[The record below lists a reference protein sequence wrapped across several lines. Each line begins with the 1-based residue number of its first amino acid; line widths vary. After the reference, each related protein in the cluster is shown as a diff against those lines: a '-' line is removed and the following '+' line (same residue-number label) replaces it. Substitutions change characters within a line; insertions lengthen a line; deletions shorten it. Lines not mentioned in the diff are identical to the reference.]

1 MVVETMSVVVI
12 GDWDA
17 DGFVSVAEVVYA
29 QEVVGVYPVKSK
41 IQTSVFPSTPRSLQS
56 LLPHIMSLITSS
68 NNKQSYVVLL
78 DIAYTETVKQ
88 FIQTIKNAGSYI
100 VFIDHHLSTHLGYRE
115 LERVVDELYV
125 GRKPVASL
133 VYTLLKSLG
142 VNFTERLN
150 RFIEAVLCLEGG
162 AKCRNKKLLQLVALL
177 SKTTTASRDA
187 MIWEKIVRWLAA
199 PLVQVPL
206 PFTENELQKYMA
218 MRSGNQCNE
227 IDTALV
233 LAPSAIKLFN
243 YRLIK
248 VERLQKGC
256 RLASI
261 ATALYRVLKGDTFLY
276 VSNKNLLAIKTR
288 DHAAYKIAMALHEQG
303 LVEDI
308 AGHERLAIVKL
319 KENISFEALMEMLK
333 RIIVTKLDKE

>member
-1 MVVETMSVVVI
+1 MVVIVI

-41 IQTSVFPSTPRSLQS
+41 TKTYVFPSTPRSLQS

-68 NNKQSYVVLL
+68 NDRSYVVLL
-78 DIAYTETVKQ
+78 DIAYTRTVKR
-88 FIQTIKNAGSYI
+88 FIQAIKNAGSYI
-100 VFIDHHLSTHLGYRE
+100 VFIDHHLSTHLGYGE

-142 VNFTERLN
+142 VNFTERLD

-162 AKCRNKKLLQLVALL
+162 AKCRNKKLLQLVALM
-177 SKTTTASRDA
+177 SKATTTSRDA

-199 PLVQVPL
+199 PLVQVSL
-206 PFTENELQKYMA
+206 PFTENELRKYMV
-218 MRSGNQCNE
+218 MRSGSQCNE
-227 IDTALV
+227 IENALV

-248 VERLQKGC
+248 VEELQKGC
-256 RLASI
+256 RLASL
-261 ATALYRVLKGDTFLY
+261 ATALYRVLKGDIFLY
-276 VSNKNLLAIKTR
+276 ISNGNLLVVKTR
-288 DHAAYKIAMALHEQG
+288 DYTAYKIAMALHEQG
-303 LVEDI
+303 IAKDI

-319 KENISFEALMEMLK
+319 KESISFETLMETLK
-333 RIIVTKLDKE
+333 RIIVTKLNKE